1 MSDDIKV
8 EMPQLVIEFP
18 FDEYRNAIKQ
28 ALIAEMRRYR
38 LADSSIWGEVQKAI
52 PARVTELVNEAL
64 RDSDRIRQMVDD
76 ELNFRVNAEIKKQ
89 LKVHTEAL
97 ARIATERLNAALG
110 INEKSPPSEV

>member
-52 PARVTELVNEAL
+52 PARVSELVNEAV
-64 RDSDRIRQMVDD
+64 RDSDRIRRMVD
-76 ELNFRVNAEIKKQ
+76 EEIEAKIKTEIRKQ
-89 LKVHTEAL
+89 LKAHAEAL
-97 ARIATERLNAALG
+97 ARVATERLNAALG
-110 INEKSPPSEV
+110 INEQPPHSEV